1 MLCIFYTNIFH
12 SPTIWYKRATV
23 PIPGPSSTRVGGR
36 LFVLLPKVI
45 MPWHSV
51 YTALCCILCGWLKV
65 SLYNKVFFLFY
76 FPYYFC
82 CIFFLFFLWLFLHS
96 VLSVLFCLK
105 NFKRVIFAI
114 CLIAKSQRSRRRL
127 WMATVTVSND
137 ERDREEIVQER
148 WRRKK
153 GGRVFSFSV
162 AHAQSAFKSILIAM
176 FTPRRHIAR
185 TFQDATAKR
194 RLQLKIYLLP
204 LLLLLF
210 LILLLLLLHLFVHFF
225 ICLFYCAP
233 VRQKESPLLPR
244 VSYFSSCLP
253 AAFSRL
259 CIINQFTFS
268 LTTRKNE
275 MQITATNRERCSIW
289 GCRVGSSSKGE
300 WGRRQLRLR
309 AEAKGN
315 GAATLQQHHF
325 SPQRFTRT

>member
-1 MLCIFYTNIFH
+1 
-12 SPTIWYKRATV
+12 
-23 PIPGPSSTRVGGR
+23 
-36 LFVLLPKVI
+36 
-45 MPWHSV
+45 
-51 YTALCCILCGWLKV
+51 
-65 SLYNKVFFLFY
+65 
-76 FPYYFC
+76 
-82 CIFFLFFLWLFLHS
+82 
-96 VLSVLFCLK
+96 
-105 NFKRVIFAI
+105 
-114 CLIAKSQRSRRRL
+114 
-127 WMATVTVSND
+127 MATVTVSND

-148 WRRKK
+148 WWRMK

-185 TFQDATAKR
+185 TLQDATAKR

-210 LILLLLLLHLFVHFF
+210 LILLLLHF
-225 ICLFYCAP
+225 ICLFYC

-275 MQITATNRERCSIW
+275 MQITATNRERCSI
-289 GCRVGSSSKGE
+289 
-300 WGRRQLRLR
+300 
-309 AEAKGN
+309 
-315 GAATLQQHHF
+315 
-325 SPQRFTRT
+325 